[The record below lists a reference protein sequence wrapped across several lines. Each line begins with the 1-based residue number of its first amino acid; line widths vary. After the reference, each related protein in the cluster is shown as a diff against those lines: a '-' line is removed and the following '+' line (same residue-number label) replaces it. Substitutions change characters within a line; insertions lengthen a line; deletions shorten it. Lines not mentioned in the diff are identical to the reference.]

1 MFCCCWSL
9 TYIRSRISFKD
20 TNRILEYHIRLELFT
35 IFQVS
40 KILSRFSSRKIYF
53 FCQDYNSK
61 TTRPTLDLVFGN
73 PREIYFYLR
82 KIKKVSFL
90 FGVCGEH
97 GKLGLSILREE
108 IFLQLSNY
116 IPLPGSISY

>member
-1 MFCCCWSL
+1 MVECFVVVGHLRTSEAGEVL
-9 TYIRSRISFKD
+9 
-20 TNRILEYHIRLELFT
+20 RILSEFSSIIRLELFT

-97 GKLGLSILREE
+97 GKLGLYILREE
-108 IFLQLSNY
+108 IFLQLSN
-116 IPLPGSISY
+116 